1 MILKVNKMKPY
12 ISIRLYPQTQTI
24 ATNIDYYNRKGEL
37 TQSTDTRY
45 IVDHIY
51 EIIFPI
57 VEQYGNTH
65 DITVHSMGERL
76 DINQLAQSFNDYF
89 DGVMNGEIE

>member
-1 MILKVNKMKPY
+1 MKPY
-12 ISIRLYPQTQTI
+12 IQIRLYPQTQTV
-24 ATNIDYYNRKGEL
+24 ATNIYYYTHDGTISKE
-37 TQSTDTRY
+37 THTRY
-45 IVDHIY
+45 IVDHVW

>member
-1 MILKVNKMKPY
+1 MKPY
-12 ISIRLYPQTQTI
+12 IQIRLYPQTQTI

-45 IVDHIY
+45 IVDHVW

-57 VEQYGNTH
+57 VEHYGNTH
-65 DITVHSMGERL
+65 KITVHSMGEPL
-76 DINQLAQSFNDYF
+76 DLNQLAQSFNDYI
-89 DGVMNGEIE
+89 DNVMNE

>member
-1 MILKVNKMKPY
+1 MKPY
-12 ISIRLYPQTQTI
+12 IQIRLYPQTQTV
-24 ATNIDYYNRKGEL
+24 ATNIDYYDRKGQL

-51 EIIFPI
+51 EIILPI

-65 DITVHSMGERL
+65 DITIHSMGERL
-76 DINQLAQSFNDYF
+76 DPNELEQHYYNYMND
-89 DGVMNGEIE
+89 

>member
-1 MILKVNKMKPY
+1 MKPY
-12 ISIRLYPQTQTI
+12 INIRLYPQTQTI

-51 EIIFPI
+51 EIILPI
-57 VEQYGNTH
+57 VEQYGATH
-65 DITVHSMGERL
+65 N
-76 DINQLAQSFNDYF
+76 IN
-89 DGVMNGEIE
+89 VRMNGEQLDIGEIETSYFACMNE